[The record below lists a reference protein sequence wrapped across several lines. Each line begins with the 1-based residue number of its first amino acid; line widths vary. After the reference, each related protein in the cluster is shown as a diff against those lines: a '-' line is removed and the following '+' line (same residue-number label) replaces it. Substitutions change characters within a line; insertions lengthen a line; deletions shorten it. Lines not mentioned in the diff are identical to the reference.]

1 MSKNEITI
9 TVPYTRFKKLE
20 EIEKGILEKKTVLI
34 KTTTEHGWTRHEI
47 YEFLTDEEIVK
58 IASEV
63 NCDLNKRLENCEKE
77 IKRLNK
83 ENESL
88 NSQIFALKIS
98 AHERKWYQLFK

>member
-9 TVPYTRFKKLE
+9 TVPYTRFKELE
-20 EIEKGILEKKTVLI
+20 EIEKNILDKKVVLTTKVTEYGCVI
-34 KTTTEHGWTRHEI
+34 KHT